1 MRTAIFAI
9 LMLSA
14 AAANAYVGPGLGLGA
29 IGALFG
35 AVMAFFL
42 ALVGVVW
49 YPIKRLLRK
58 LKPAREPNR
67 ADHARSQEHVDGQAE
82 QSTQT

>member
-9 LMLSA
+9 LMLS
-14 AAANAYVGPGLGLGA
+14 AANAYVGPGLGLGA

-42 ALVGVVW
+42 AIIGVVW
-49 YPIKRLLRK
+49 YPIKRLLKK
-58 LKPAREPNR
+58 LKPAREPTQ
-67 ADHARSQEHVDGQAE
+67 AGSTGSQERLDSGHE
-82 QSTQT
+82 QTTQT